1 MNTDRMMV
9 INPLHDDQKNVGKSA
24 KSRLIDTLL
33 AVWAE
38 APADEVSVRAL
49 VQRAGTAQS
58 AIHYHFGDMEH
69 LYLSAS
75 QAALQSASDWMEQ
88 QLAHIAPLAG
98 EPLPTALQASVIATV
113 IAGWT
118 QGQRR
123 LAMAWRHAPDAA
135 WQAAWD
141 SFWLRLADGLDLGE
155 TAQTLA
161 AFAAGE
167 AARHLLVWNPAL
179 DRALLEETVAV
190 LVIWLRE
197 GRLAQDCVRPV
208 HSALARRAYDA
219 PAVPDS
225 ALAVRMAAAAGM
237 LLAEQGHAGV
247 TFRAVAA
254 AAGVTLGKVI
264 HVFGTKSGLLH
275 AALHNLYQREA
286 LGGDLAALL
295 AQSFAPEV
303 MLAHLLDA
311 ILGGQQPVLKA
322 YDEIERAIY
331 NGPEYAALRGLV
343 RSMDDPSGTW
353 ALQQML
359 GGLVPPAALVAAFSS
374 VIRGIGYR
382 VVHAGC
388 SQDDLRSYAVMALQ
402 PFAPRAQRQDIR
414 FGESPR

>member
-1 MNTDRMMV
+1 MNTDRMMAM
-9 INPLHDDQKNVGKSA
+9 NPSHDDQENVGKST
-24 KSRLIDTLL
+24 KIRLIDTLL

-49 VQRAGTAQS
+49 IQRAGTAQS

-69 LYLSAS
+69 LYLGAS
-75 QAALQSASDWMEQ
+75 QAALQSASEWMEQ
-88 QLAHIAPLAG
+88 QLVALAPLAA

-113 IAGWT
+113 IAEWT

-141 SFWLRLADGLDLGE
+141 SFWLRLADGLGLGE
-155 TAQTLA
+155 MAQLLA

-179 DRALLEETVAV
+179 DRALLEETVAA

-197 GRLAQDCVRPV
+197 GRLAPDYVRPV

-219 PAVPDS
+219 PAMPDS

-275 AALHNLYQREA
+275 AALHSLYQREA
-286 LGGDLAALL
+286 LGGDLGALL

-303 MLAHLLDA
+303 MLDHLLQA
-311 ILGGQQPVLKA
+311 ILGGQHPVLKA
-322 YDEIERAIY
+322 YDEIEQAIY
-331 NGPEYAALRGLV
+331 NGPDYAALRGMV

-359 GGLVPPAALVAAFSS
+359 GGLEPPAALVAACSAI
-374 VIRGIGYR
+374 IRGVGYR
-382 VVHAGC
+382 VVYGGY
-388 SQDDLRSYAVMALQ
+388 SQDELRAYALIAMK
-402 PFAPRAQRQDIR
+402 PFICTCRPSS
-414 FGESPR
+414 GVGN